1 MRDDPASDFPW
12 HLESRFDSRGEPEGR
27 RLHWTVLL
35 AVITSLILH
44 LVLILVFSDI
54 RVSLADLDLPETISF
69 RTPKVEVTRES
80 LNPRQETDTV
90 SKLDVANIPDL
101 VEEKVLDLTEIQD
114 RIPEDREI
122 EITPTVKQPENL
134 SPGSEASAG
143 LALESLDLTDF
154 ENSLES
160 ISDRSLR
167 APDLPANVSEDH
179 PIMMAEP
186 DGKSAGITRD
196 LLEKAAKGNEGLSD
210 RFSTLEDLMGVPGGQ
225 LTDKTKP
232 IYMPSDLLF
241 DFNEDRLR
249 EGAKTSLMM
258 LGILIDRNPDT
269 LFIIEGHTD
278 TIGSDERNVD
288 LSRRRALAVS
298 SWLQGSLR
306 IPDDRIRVEGLGES
320 RPLVAPEGSIEEQQP
335 NRRVEIRMVRRA
347 KAPGDAPSGQA
358 LPPRRPSVL
367 DGLRPAPSGGTEVR
381 PARPVEEQGSP
392 PPVLPARLIEP

>member
-12 HLESRFDSRGEPEGR
+12 HLESRYDHRGEPESR

-35 AVITSLILH
+35 AVITSLVLH
-44 LVLILVFSDI
+44 LALILIFSDI

-80 LNPRQETDTV
+80 LNPRPETDTS
-90 SKLDVANIPDL
+90 SKLDVANIPDI
-101 VEEKVLDLTEIQD
+101 VEEKVLDLTEMQD
-114 RIPEDREI
+114 RIPDDREI

-134 SPGSEASAG
+134 SPGIEASAG
-143 LALESLDLTDF
+143 LALESLDMTNF

-160 ISDRSLR
+160 LSDRSLR
-167 APDLPANVSEDH
+167 APDLPANVSESH

-210 RFSTLEDLMGVPGGQ
+210 KFSTLEELMGVPGGK

-278 TIGSDERNVD
+278 TIGSDERNLD
-288 LSRRRALAVS
+288 LSHRRALAVS
-298 SWLQGSLR
+298 TWLQASLR
-306 IPDDRIRVEGLGES
+306 IPDERIRVEGLGES
-320 RPLVAPEGSIEEQQP
+320 RPLVAPEGSIDEQQP
-335 NRRVEIRMVRRA
+335 NRRVEIRMMRKA
-347 KAPGDAPSGQA
+347 KAPGETKPNLETPS
-358 LPPRRPSVL
+358 RRPSVL
-367 DGLRPAPSGGTEVR
+367 DGLRPVPSGGPEVR
-381 PARPVEEQGSP
+381 PARPVEEPGSLP
-392 PPVLPARLIEP
+392 TRPARLIEP

>member
-27 RLHWTVLL
+27 RLHRTVLL

-69 RTPKVEVTRES
+69 RTPKVEVTGES
-80 LNPRQETDTV
+80 LNPRPETDTV

-210 RFSTLEDLMGVPGGQ
+210 KFSTLEELMGVPGGQ
-225 LTDKTKP
+225 LTDRTKP

-306 IPDDRIRVEGLGES
+306 IPDERIRVEGLGES
-320 RPLVAPEGSIEEQQP
+320 RPLVAPQGSIEEQQP

-347 KAPGDAPSGQA
+347 NAPGEAPSGRS

-367 DGLRPAPSGGTEVR
+367 DGLRPAPSGGTEIR
-381 PARPVEEQGSP
+381 PARPVEEQGGA